1 MAKLRSTIVIDPE
14 RCKGC
19 DLCVIFC
26 PEQVIDLS
34 HQTNSMGYRVAV
46 LAREGCTG
54 CEICG
59 RMCPDMAIDVYR
71 EPRQRVA
78 VS

>member
-1 MAKLRSTIVIDPE
+1 MAKRRSTIVVDGE

-19 DLCVIFC
+19 DLCVVYC
-26 PEQVIDLS
+26 PEQVIDLV
-34 HQTNSMGYRVAV
+34 HETNSKGYRIAV
-46 LAREGCTG
+46 LARDGCTG

-59 RMCPDMAIDVYR
+59 RMCPDNAIDVYR
-71 EPRQRVA
+71 ETA